1 MKGPANYP
9 YIYQPEPANRPDGKI
24 YRVVFKA
31 GWDSELMTKEQ
42 ADAALAKA
50 QYDKIAS
57 DTNWR
62 HS

>member
-1 MKGPANYP
+1 MNCTPNYP
-9 YIYQPEPANRPDGKI
+9 YIFQPEPANKADGKI
-24 YRVVFKA
+24 YRVAF
-31 GWDSELMTKEQ
+31 GRMWTSELMTKQQ

-50 QYDKIAS
+50 QDDKIAS